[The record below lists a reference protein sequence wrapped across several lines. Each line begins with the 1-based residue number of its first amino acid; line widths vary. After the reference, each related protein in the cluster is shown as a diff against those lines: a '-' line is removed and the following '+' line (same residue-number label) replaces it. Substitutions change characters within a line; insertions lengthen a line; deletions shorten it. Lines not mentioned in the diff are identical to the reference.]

1 MLVERDITGQIS
13 LFDWKPVQNKPV
25 RSGVFR
31 VRDIMG
37 REFDTWYEQ
46 NRGFNHVPKGDTGG
60 YNIAA
65 WRITNASVHDI

>member
-1 MLVERDITGQIS
+1 MD
-13 LFDWKPVQNKPV
+13 
-25 RSGVFR
+25 
-31 VRDIMG
+31 

-65 WRITNASVHDI
+65 WRITNASIHDI